1 MKRIYTFFAIF
12 IRFLIELKRYPFNTL
27 SGLAT
32 MYLIFLLLF
41 AGARYA
47 QGFGVNIFGEGLEA
61 LVVGYLVWTF
71 ALVAYS
77 DLSWEIM
84 REAQQGTLE
93 QLYMCPFGFRFVS
106 LAWVV
111 SSFLWS
117 FVYVGALLGLMMLT
131 TGKFLHLPLG
141 TLLPLLFLTLA
152 PIYGVGFV
160 MAGLALVFKRIQAF
174 FQILQFAFIPLLFL
188 SGDSF
193 WAKALPL
200 SLGANLIRTVMVE
213 GKTLAELP
221 ALDLLILFGTACF
234 YFGLGLVIFKICE
247 DLAKDRGLLAHY

>member
-1 MKRIYTFFAIF
+1 MKRIHTFLAIF
-12 IRFLIELKRYPFNTL
+12 TRFLIELKRYPFNTL
-27 SGLAT
+27 SSIITL
-32 MYLIFLLLF
+32 YLIFLLLF
-41 AGARYA
+41 AGAKYA

-71 ALVAYS
+71 ALAAYS

-106 LAWVV
+106 LSWVL
-111 SSFLWS
+111 SSFLMS
-117 FVYVGALLGLMMLT
+117 FVFAGALLGLMMLT
-131 TGKFLHLPLG
+131 TGRILHLPLG

-152 PIYGVGFV
+152 PIYGVGFL

-188 SGDSF
+188 PGDAW
-193 WAKALPL
+193 WAKVLPL
-200 SLGANLIRTVMVE
+200 SLGANLIRSVMVE
-213 GKTLAELP
+213 GKTLLELP
-221 ALDLLILFGTACF
+221 GLDLLVLLGTACF
-234 YFGLGLVIFKICE
+234 YFGLGLGIFKICE
-247 DLAKDRGLLAHY
+247 NLAKDRGLLAHY